1 MSSSKYFLDF
11 VMMLGTEMRGNGAEV
26 GVTMQRKSV
35 DQIKKER
42 V

>member
-1 MSSSKYFLDF
+1 M
-11 VMMLGTEMRGNGAEV
+11 MMLGTEMRGNGAEV